1 MDDIRPSGT
10 DMRYDL
16 KLRRLVAKEEKEI
29 MIEREI
35 ETVVIVR
42 ETCEQCEGTGLLH
55 MEEHTFDCDKCNG
68 HGMVQVSRK
77 KTIER
82 EDLHE

>member
-1 MDDIRPSGT
+1 
-10 DMRYDL
+10 MRYDL

-55 MEEHTFDCDKCNG
+55 KEGYTFDCDRCNSR
-68 HGMVQVSRK
+68 GMIQVSQK

-82 EDLHE
+82 EEIK